1 MDKDARL
8 VEPAGAQANDKLLA
22 EDIGHLRAHGAGD
35 NPGRDH
41 RQGEGRQ
48 QHELQVRPVPLP
60 AHLAYRPAAGGR
72 QQRELDA
79 AEDHQQHPQP
89 VVRHADAKHRQYRGQ
104 TVNDAVAKIAG
115 DKAEQAAEDKTD
127 RRRQQRQAQRV
138 SHRGHHFVYHR
149 AAGGDRH
156 TKVAVQRP
164 PQPVDKLQGQRLIKA
179 VSLH

>member
-1 MDKDARL
+1 MRDSLSPRARRPTINSWL
-8 VEPAGAQANDKLLA
+8 R
-22 EDIGHLRAHGAGD
+22 DIGHLRTHGAGD

-104 TVNDAVAKIAG
+104 TVNDAVAKIAS

-127 RRRQQRQAQRV
+127 RRRQQRQAQRGKPPR
-138 SHRGHHFVYHR
+138 SSLRLSPGGRWRPTYQGRR
-149 AAGGDRH
+149 AAPATASG
-156 TKVAVQRP
+156 
-164 PQPVDKLQGQRLIKA
+164 
-179 VSLH
+179 